1 MARLA
6 RIVIPS
12 VPHHVT
18 QRGNRRQ
25 QVFFAISCKYPPHES
40 TLSNFL
46 RRAGLSL
53 LLPAQLRAVRLCRGP
68 FRRGPQFPFVF

>member
-25 QVFFAISCKYPPHES
+25 QVFFDDGDDRAYLALLTEHLGK
-40 TLSNFL
+40 
-46 RRAGLSL
+46 AGL
-53 LLPAQLRAVRLCRGP
+53 AVWAG
-68 FRRGPQFPFVF
+68 V